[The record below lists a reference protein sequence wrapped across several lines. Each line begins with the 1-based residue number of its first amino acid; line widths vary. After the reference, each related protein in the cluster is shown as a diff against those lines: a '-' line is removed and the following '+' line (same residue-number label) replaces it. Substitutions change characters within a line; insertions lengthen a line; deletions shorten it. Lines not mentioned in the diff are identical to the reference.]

1 MPTVS
6 RARSVPAAV
15 EEVWRTVGDPR
26 RLPEWW
32 PGVERVE
39 DVSSRAWTLVLG
51 SPRGKAV
58 RADYTLVDAEPPRR
72 LRWRQ
77 QLEESPFERL
87 LSESSTDLELEPRSG
102 GSTALRLTARL
113 RLRGISRLGWVQV
126 RRATRRQLDAAL
138 DALSERF
145 SSQAER

>member
-1 MPTVS
+1 
-6 RARSVPAAV
+6 
-15 EEVWRTVGDPR
+15 
-26 RLPEWW
+26 
-32 PGVERVE
+32 VE
-39 DVSSRAWTLVLG
+39 DVSSRAWTLVLA

-58 RADYTLVDAEPPRR
+58 RADYTLVEAEPPRR

-77 QLEESPFERL
+77 ELTESPFERL
-87 LSESSTDLELEPRSG
+87 FSESSTDLELEPGSG

-113 RLRGISRLGWVQV
+113 RLRGISRLGSVQV

-145 SSQAER
+145 SGQAER